1 MSEQGRQDKF
11 QRLVEAADVLII
23 GLDPRGRIT
32 LFNQKCEEVTGY
44 SQEEVVGKSLFTL
57 LIPTEERKEARLR
70 FKKLFAGEK
79 PKFAP
84 LTSWVTKGGVQ
95 RFLRW
100 NTAIFPDTDG
110 EVSEIFSIGIDI
122 TKQREAEEKLRENEE
137 RFRVL
142 AERAQDVIYLYS
154 ILPERKFEY
163 VSPAVT
169 RVTGYTPED
178 FYDDPDLILKI
189 VHAEDLT
196 MLQGALQDPTSFS
209 GPSEIRWVRKD
220 GETIWTEQQSTV
232 IPDEKGNLV
241 AVHGVVRDITERKQV
256 IDEMERSRNLAEFLV
271 DLMAHDLNNINQG
284 IMSAMEILQ
293 HDPSF
298 PDSLQVRLNDAL
310 SQVERSAD
318 LIDSVKRFQRVD
330 IEPVTLRR
338 MDVYPPLQSA
348 IEAVERNF
356 PTKSILI
363 TNNIRERQYFVTA
376 DQFLSEL
383 FFNILH
389 NAAKFDRSERVT
401 IDVRA
406 DLTSDERFLRVNIMD
421 HGPGISDDEKV
432 RIFSRMTSR
441 RTGVKGSGMGLT
453 LVGQILNRY
462 GGNILVADRVDGD
475 YTQGASFVILLPKG
489 EL

>member
-1 MSEQGRQDKF
+1 MPKQGHEDKF
-11 QRLVEAADVLII
+11 HSLVEAADVLII
-23 GLDPRGRIT
+23 GLNSRGRIT
-32 LFNQKCEEVTGY
+32 LFNRKCEEITEY
-44 SQEEVVGKSLFTL
+44 SRDEVMGKSIFTL
-57 LIPTEERKEARLR
+57 LIPTDERKEARQR
-70 FKKLFAGEK
+70 FKQLLAGEK

-84 LTSWVTKGGVQ
+84 LTSWVTKSGVQ
-95 RFLRW
+95 RFMRW
-100 NTAIFPDTDG
+100 NTAIITDTSG
-110 EVSEIFSIGIDI
+110 KVNEIFSIGVDI
-122 TKQREAEEKLRENEE
+122 TKQQEAEEKLRHSEE
-137 RFRVL
+137 LFRVL
-142 AERAQDVIYLYS
+142 AENAQDVVYLYS
-154 ILPERKFEY
+154 ILPKRKFEY
-163 VSPAVT
+163 VSPAVAQ
-169 RVTGYTPED
+169 VTHYTPEE
-178 FYDDPDLILKI
+178 FYDDPDLVVKI
-189 VHAEDLT
+189 VHPDDLSI
-196 MLQGALQDPTSFS
+196 LQGMLKDPASFA
-209 GPSEIRWVRKD
+209 GPSEIRWIRKD

-232 IPDEKGNLV
+232 IPDEEGNLV

-256 IDEMERSRNLAEFLV
+256 TDEMERARNLAEFLV

-298 PDSLQVRLNDAL
+298 PESLQSRLDDAL

-348 IEAVERNF
+348 IEAIERNF

-363 TNNIRERQYFVTA
+363 TNNIRERQYYVTA

-421 HGPGISDDEKV
+421 HGPGISDDEKA

-475 YTQGASFVILLPKG
+475 YTHGASFVILLPKG
-489 EL
+489 EV

>member
-1 MSEQGRQDKF
+1 VSEQGRQDKF
-11 QRLVEAADVLII
+11 QRLVEAAEVLII
-23 GLDPRGRIT
+23 GLDARGRIT

-44 SQEEVVGKSLFTL
+44 SREEVLGKSLFTI
-57 LIPTEERKEARLR
+57 LIPKEERKDARQR
-70 FKKLFAGEK
+70 FKKILAGEK

-84 LTSWVTKGGVQ
+84 LTSWMTKDGVQ
-95 RFLRW
+95 RFMRW
-100 NTAIFPDTDG
+100 NTAIFTDTG
-110 EVSEIFSIGIDI
+110 GQVSEIFSLGIDI
-122 TKQREAEEKLRENEE
+122 TKQREVEEKLRENEE

-142 AERAQDVIYLYS
+142 AENAQDVIYLYS
-154 ILPERKFEY
+154 ILPERKFDY
-163 VSPAVT
+163 VSPAVF
-169 RVTGYTPED
+169 RVTGYTPKE
-178 FYDDPDLILKI
+178 FYDDPDLVVKI
-189 VHAEDLT
+189 VHPDDLSV
-196 MLQGALQDPTSFS
+196 LQGALQDPTSFG

-220 GETIWTEQQSTV
+220 GESIWTEQQSTV
-232 IPDEKGNLV
+232 LQDEKGNLV
-241 AVHGVVRDITERKQV
+241 AVHGVVRDITARKQV
-256 IDEMERSRNLAEFLV
+256 IDEMDRARNLAEFLV

-298 PDSLQVRLNDAL
+298 PESLQRRLSDAL

-338 MDVYPPLQSA
+338 MDVFPPLQSA

-363 TNNIRERQYFVTA
+363 TNNIRERQFYVTA

-389 NAAKFDRSERVT
+389 NAAKFDRSERVS

-406 DLTSDERFLRVNIMD
+406 DLTADERFLRVNIMD
-421 HGPGISDDEKV
+421 HGPGISDDEKA

-441 RTGVKGSGMGLT
+441 RSGVKGSGMGLT
-453 LVGQILNRY
+453 LVGQILHRY

-489 EL
+489 EV